1 MKQYNDLL
9 IKILADGTIK
19 EPARENMPKT
29 YSLFG
34 EMLKFDLNK
43 GFPLVTTKEVN
54 FKNIVVELLW
64 MLKGRTDLNYLVQN
78 GCNIW
83 NEDFYNYFYR
93 KSLENPEHI
102 HFDIKEMIQSAKS
115 EYLIYGGPIYGHQ
128 WRNLPG
134 NDQILNLINGLIENP
149 NSRRH
154 IVECWNVSD
163 LSNMALPPCHKGFQM
178 NVRKNK
184 LDCKVEMSSAD
195 FFLGVPYNIAS
206 YALLTHIIAFY
217 CNLQVG
223 NLIMS
228 FGDVHIYKNHVKAAQ
243 EQILRAPKELP
254 TLKMEFQNK
263 DSLWLKNITPNDFIM
278 LLQIEDFTLLNY
290 NPHPKIKAKLSTGL
304 K

>member
-34 EMLKFDLNK
+34 EMLKFDLSK

-83 NEDFYNYFYR
+83 NEDFYNDWIKADHFYLSFKEYIEIV
-93 KSLENPEHI
+93 KSGLL
-102 HFDIKEMIQSAKS
+102 QAS
-115 EYLIYGGPIYGHQ
+115 GGPIYGHQ
-128 WRNLPG
+128 WRYLPN
-134 NDQILNLINGLIENP
+134 NDQIVNLINGLIENP
-149 NSRRH
+149 DSRRH
-154 IVECWNVSD
+154 IVECWNVAD
-163 LSNMALPPCHKGFQM
+163 LPNMALPPCHKGFQM
-178 NVRKNK
+178 NLRKNK
-184 LDCKVEMSSAD
+184 LDCKVEMRSAD

-228 FGDVHIYKNHVKAAQ
+228 FGDVHIYKNHVKAVQ

-254 TLKMEFQNK
+254 TLKMNIEGDFSSPEIYIDCMQIK
-263 DSLWLKNITPNDFIM
+263 DFSL
-278 LLQIEDFTLLNY
+278 ENY

>member
-1 MKQYNDLL
+1 MKQYNKLL
-9 IKILADGTIK
+9 VEILASGTIK
-19 EPARENMPKT
+19 EPAREGMPKT

-34 EMLKFDLNK
+34 EMLKFDLSK

-83 NEDFYNYFYR
+83 NEDFYRWFIKNPPYERVKFEYFVQLV
-93 KSLENPEHI
+93 KDNEFEI
-102 HFDIKEMIQSAKS
+102 HADF
-115 EYLIYGGPIYGHQ
+115 IYGHQ
-128 WRNLPG
+128 WRNLPN
-134 NDQILNLINGLIENP
+134 NDQIVNLIDGLINEP

-154 IVECWNVSD
+154 IVECWNVADISE
-163 LSNMALPPCHKGFQM
+163 MILPPCHKGFQM

-184 LDCKVEMSSAD
+184 LDCKVEMRSAD

-217 CNLQVG
+217 CNLEVG

-228 FGDVHIYKNHVKAAQ
+228 FGDVHIYENHVKAVQ
-243 EQILRAPKELP
+243 EQILREPKELP
-254 TLKMEFQNK
+254 KLRMMFDWGTNQRQTGESINK
-263 DSLWLKNITPNDFIM
+263 FIDLLTIDGFSL
-278 LLQIEDFTLLNY
+278 ENY
-290 NPHPKIKAKLSTGL
+290 DPHPKIKAKLSTGL